1 MVIIVSSF
9 RIFLKT
15 FVISGWCLVLFI
27 GLGYYYIDSHD
38 IKVENN
44 VESVPYYTQTPDNK
58 GVMFV
63 FGTKCVYT
71 YSDFENSRVLV
82 ILDNSNI
89 SEMGYEIDYTVEA
102 NYMLISEMCDY
113 FEGVNLTIDAETL
126 RYTGNQVVELLSI
139 SGDYNLRENII
150 CAIFEKMAQQGVEAN
165 FFNSIINESKTNLKM
180 PDCYFWCDFMDDIAK
195 DINFITSN

>member
-1 MVIIVSSF
+1 VSSF

-44 VESVPYYTQTPDNK
+44 VESVPYYTQTTDNK
-58 GVMFV
+58 CVMFV

-71 YSDFENSRVLV
+71 YLDFENSRVLV

-102 NYMLISEMCDY
+102 NYMLISEICDY

-126 RYTGNQVVELLSI
+126 RYTGNQVVELLST
-139 SGDYNLRENII
+139 SGDYNLRKNII

-195 DINFITSN
+195 DINFITNN

>member
-71 YSDFENSRVLV
+71 YLDFENSRVLV

-89 SEMGYEIDYTVEA
+89 AEMGYEIDYTVEA
-102 NYMLISEMCDY
+102 NYMLIAEICDY

-126 RYTGNQVVELLSI
+126 RYTGNQVVELLST

-150 CAIFEKMAQQGVEAN
+150 FAIFEKMAQQGVEAN

-195 DINFITSN
+195 DINFITNN